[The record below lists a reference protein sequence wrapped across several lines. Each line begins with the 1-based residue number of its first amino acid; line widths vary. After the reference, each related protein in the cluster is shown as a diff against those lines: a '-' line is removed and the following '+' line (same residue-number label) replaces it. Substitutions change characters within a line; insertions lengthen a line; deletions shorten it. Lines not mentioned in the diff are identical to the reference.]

1 MKKINM
7 GNAKEMKGFTLIELL
22 VVIAIIGVL
31 AGLLLPAL
39 QKAREKARVIVCLN
53 NSKQIGLMFTMYMD
67 DNDDWF
73 PISWNGKTGDQAR
86 TWVSDL
92 SLNYG
97 AGRKNENETEAQR
110 VSDSFFCPNQKDK
123 SKNEVN
129 SSYGYNYYTIGHIR
143 FNTGEQI
150 VEKRSSLVRPSEF
163 VLTCETRWRVND
175 FTPDDSSGFYV
186 FRDRPGIERNT
197 QLRRYANLQMA
208 NRHPMDASEELRN
221 EAGSAV
227 VLWADSHASTE
238 KRKRMLDDYWLW
250 YLDEGID
257 NVHPGR

>member
-39 QKAREKARVIVCLN
+39 QKARERARLTTCLN
-53 NSKQIGLMFTMYMD
+53 NSKQIGLMFVMYLY
-67 DNDDWF
+67 DNNDWF
-73 PISWNGKTGDQAR
+73 PISWNGKTGNQVR

-97 AGRKNENETEAQR
+97 GGRKNENETEAQE
-110 VSDSFFCPNQKDK
+110 VSDSFFCPNQTNK
-123 SKNEVN
+123 SKDEVN
-129 SSYGYNYYTIGHIR
+129 SSYGYNYYSIGHIR
-143 FNTGEQI
+143 YNTGEKI
-150 VEKRSSLVRPSEF
+150 VRKQNSLRRPGEF
-163 VLTCETRWRVND
+163 VLTCETRWRVDD
-175 FTPDDSSGFYV
+175 FTPDDSRGFYV
-186 FRDRPGIERNT
+186 FRDRPGIEENK
-197 QLRRYANLQMA
+197 QARRYANLQMA
-208 NRHPMDASEELRN
+208 NRHPMGASEKLRN

-227 VLWADSHASTE
+227 VLWADSHASVE

-257 NVHPGR
+257 NVTPTK